1 MSKKW
6 IYHET
11 ENPFIIESEEFE
23 SYEKDGWRDS
33 PAHFIKLTDHGID
46 SDDHMAVQQFGEAVE
61 GVVDSLN
68 GALNVDKMDKLEL
81 EEYAREHFGTELDRR
96 QKIKTL
102 RKQVHALISGETQI
116 QN

>member
-1 MSKKW
+1 MSRRW

-11 ENPFIIESEEFE
+11 KEAFTIEDEEFE
-23 SYEKDGWRDS
+23 SYEKEGWKDS
-33 PAHFIKLTDHGID
+33 PAYFIKLPDVGVD
-46 SDDHMAVQQFGEAVE
+46 PDDPMAVQQFGEAVE
-61 GVVDSLN
+61 GVKNSLN
-68 GALNVDKMDKLEL
+68 GALNVDKMDKFKL

-102 RKQVHALISGETQI
+102 REQVKALISGESQI